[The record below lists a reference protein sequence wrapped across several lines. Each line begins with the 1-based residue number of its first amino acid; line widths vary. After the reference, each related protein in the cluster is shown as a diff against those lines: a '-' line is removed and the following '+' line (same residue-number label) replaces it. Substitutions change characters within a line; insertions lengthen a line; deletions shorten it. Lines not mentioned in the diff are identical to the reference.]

1 MAAKQY
7 SLAPSTWGAG
17 VEVPVDHVSQAAL
30 FSDFAG
36 RKGTTYVDVVLEAN
50 PLNRSW
56 RVRRRSGGELP
67 GPVLGEVAPEWR
79 AHFDEVERVH
89 SSFLQ
94 PATVAAVNLN
104 NVTGRFDV
112 HVVLPEPQ
120 LAVPRNNAPEQAAVL
135 LPGDMLVIDTSVGE
149 FEAAELSTRS
159 PGQWFVGLVP
169 IDGTPLATLDGRV
182 LGAIA
187 EPDGETVLAWLSQFP
202 NGGLWARAVILDGMA
217 ALDAASPGEGT
228 EQIPALSAAPQRR
241 PEPWQLIEFPGG
253 GWAVTVERDFATD
266 PADEVKPKHTA
277 RYVSL
282 GGGARPDEL
291 AAPTEMFGRVDEP
304 AETGDPKQPE
314 PTAVAEQNTRDGY
327 LTEVEKV
334 QLRRK
339 NRKRRRGGRH
349 RR

>member
-7 SLAPSTWGAG
+7 PLAPSTWGAG

-30 FSDFAG
+30 FTDFAG

-56 RVRRRSGGELP
+56 RVRRRGLGDLP

-79 AHFDEVERVH
+79 AHFAEVERVH

-94 PATVAAVNLN
+94 PATVAEVKLN
-104 NVTGRFDV
+104 RESGRFNV

-120 LAVPRNNAPEQAAVL
+120 LAVPRNNAPEDAAVL
-135 LPGDMLVIDTSVGE
+135 RVGDMLVVDTSVGE
-149 FEAAELSTRS
+149 FGAAELEARS

-169 IDGTPLATLDGRV
+169 MDGAALVTLDGRV
-182 LGAIA
+182 LGAVA
-187 EPDGETVLAWLSQFP
+187 GEDGEAALAWLEGFAQ
-202 NGGLWARAVILDGMA
+202 GGLWARAVLLDGMA
-217 ALDAASPGEGT
+217 ALDAAPPDEGT
-228 EQIPALSAAPQRR
+228 DTVPALAEAPQRR

-253 GWAVTVERDFATD
+253 GWAVTVQRDFATD
-266 PADEVKPKHTA
+266 PQDEVKPKHTA

-282 GGGARPDEL
+282 GGGARPEGL
-291 AAPTEMFGRVDEP
+291 GAPTEMFGRIGAEEDRPERPTTTPVVAQHADESF
-304 AETGDPKQPE
+304 
-314 PTAVAEQNTRDGY
+314 

-334 QLRRK
+334 QLRRR
-339 NRKRRRGGRH
+339 NRGRRRGGRH

>member
-36 RKGTTYVDVVLEAN
+36 RRGTTYVDVVLEAN

-104 NVTGRFDV
+104 KDTGRFDV
-112 HVVLPEPQ
+112 HVVLPQPH
-120 LAVPRNNAPEQAAVL
+120 LAVPRNNAPEEAAVL

-149 FEAAELSTRS
+149 FEAAELSARS

-187 EPDGETVLAWLSQFP
+187 EPDGEAVLAWLSQFP
-202 NGGLWARAVILDGMA
+202 NGGLWARAVVLDGMA
-217 ALDAASPGEGT
+217 ALDAASPDEGT

-266 PADEVKPKHTA
+266 PVDEVKPKHTA

-282 GGGARPDEL
+282 GGGARPEEL

-304 AETGDPKQPE
+304 AEAESPRRPE
-314 PTAVAEQNTRDGY
+314 PTAVAAQNTGDGY